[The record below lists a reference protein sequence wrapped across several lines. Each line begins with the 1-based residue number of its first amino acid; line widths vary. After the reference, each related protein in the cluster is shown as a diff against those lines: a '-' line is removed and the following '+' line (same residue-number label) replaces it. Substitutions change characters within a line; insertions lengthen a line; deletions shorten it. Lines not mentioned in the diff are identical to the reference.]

1 MDGDEALLSLR
12 AEYVALCARNGASPS
27 VGRTTDE
34 ALRALA
40 PLVAGPDD
48 DVRARYA
55 RTVFPILEPGREL
68 LSARPS
74 FYRHPL
80 SLVANGARVHG
91 YVEMVLEGCRRLERK
106 FSVPVYVDELPI
118 DSFNGR
124 MFPSES
130 SAGYF
135 CMLDH
140 GLFRLLTHVSMA
152 ALLMTNVDISPNEER
167 PYLTN
172 PDLRISAVAVV
183 KETMEAYLANQ
194 AHPLVMP
201 ASYWLDEGGIYGANG
216 LSFAMKVFVVAH
228 EFGHIQLAHFSK
240 GHAPVTREEQWQR
253 EFEADQFAQE
263 VLLVLHEAAVTS
275 MPVLSGGLA
284 FLLVDLIRQ
293 RVFGASRGIRR
304 SILEKSGGHPPPLQ
318 RIKRL
323 DDWLTQKSAASGE
336 QLRQALTDVQLLQW
350 IAVDLEG

>member
-1 MDGDEALLSLR
+1 MDGDEALLALR
-12 AEYVALCARNGASPS
+12 AEYEALCARNGASPS
-27 VGRTTDE
+27 VGGTTDE

-40 PLVAGPDD
+40 PLVAGPAD

-55 RTVFPILEPGREL
+55 RTVFPILEPLSEL
-68 LSARPS
+68 LPERPS
-74 FYRHPL
+74 FYRQPHF
-80 SLVANGARVHG
+80 LVANGARVHG
-91 YVEMVLEGCRRLERK
+91 YVEMVLEGCRRLGQNI
-106 FSVPVYVDELPI
+106 SVPVYVDELLI

-124 MFPSES
+124 VYPSES
-130 SAGYF
+130 GAGYF

-140 GLFRLLTHVSMA
+140 GLFRLLTHVSIA
-152 ALLMTNVDISPNEER
+152 ALLMTNADISPNEER

-172 PDLRISAVAVV
+172 PNLRINAVAVV
-183 KETMEAYLANQ
+183 KETMKAYLASQ

-201 ASYWLDEGGIYGANG
+201 ASHWLDEGGIYGANR

-240 GHAPVTREEQWQR
+240 GRAPSTREEQWQR
-253 EFEADQFAQE
+253 EFEADRFAQE
-263 VLLVLHEAAVTS
+263 VLLKLHEAAVTS

-304 SILEKSGGHPPPLQ
+304 MRFGKIRGPPAPVAKDQ
-318 RIKRL
+318 AAGRL
-323 DDWLTQKSAASGE
+323 ADAAV
-336 QLRQALTDVQLLQW
+336 RRW
-350 IAVDLEG
+350 